1 MRLIIISILIN
12 CLFTLETEFI
22 KYEEEGTTAIISINR
37 PKALNALNSQV
48 LEELDK
54 TLDTIDISKIK
65 ALIITGTG
73 EKSFVAGADISE
85 MSTLTKRQAENF
97 SKKGN
102 DIFKKIE
109 NFPIPTIAAV
119 NGFALGGGCEISM
132 SCDIRISSENA
143 IFGQPE
149 VGLGIIPG
157 FGGTQRLPRLI
168 GASMAK
174 QIIFTGKNINA
185 EEALRIGLI
194 NAIYPRNELLNEAKK
209 LAHEISKNNDYAI
222 KNSKKAINEGLQ
234 VDIDKG
240 IQIEEKYFGDCFETP
255 DQKERM
261 ENFLHKNNAKKNKND
276 KNENEKNI
284 EIKTKKEENNQELK
298 KTDIFSDMAYLKTF
312 TTPTM
317 PAVLSVGDKNNY
329 NSMLISWGSLGVAWK
344 KPIFTV
350 YVKPDTYTH
359 EFMEKYDI
367 FTVSFIK
374 GQLNTDFILYG
385 TLSGRDYNK
394 EKMSGSHIKFLD
406 DGGITFEETNEVYV
420 CRKLVSSHFKEE
432 EVDKSIIELYKS
444 NLEVYKS
451 TNPHS
456 IYIGEIIG
464 HYIK

>member
-85 MSTLTKRQAENF
+85 MSTLTKKQAENF

-209 LAHEISKNNDYAI
+209 LAHEISKNSDYAI

-261 ENFLHKNNAKKNKND
+261 ENFLHKNNAKKN